1 MSTEKHNNGHGDPN
15 APFHETVTFEPR
27 DINVGTVAKQLIY
40 LGLTIV
46 IALLIC
52 VPVLKFLTGMAA
64 ENDTPMP
71 PVRAQM
77 STGDRDNMSLPP
89 EPRLQGVPGHTADA
103 QQDLRDKIAADT
115 MANESFGWV
124 DKAKGI
130 AKIPVSEAMKIV
142 AERGGT
148 GSPNAAASQGS
159 TGSKPRPAQTAKKP

>member
-1 MSTEKHNNGHGDPN
+1 MSTEKRNSGHGDPN

-52 VPVLKFLTGMAA
+52 IPVLKFLTGMAA

-115 MANESFGWV
+115 TANESLGWV
-124 DKAKGI
+124 DKANGI
-130 AKIPVSEAMKIV
+130 AKIPVSEAMKII
-142 AERGGT
+142 AEIGGT
-148 GSPNAAASQGS
+148 AAPNAAASKGS
-159 TGSKPRPAQTAKKP
+159 TGAKPTAIQGAKKP

>member
-1 MSTEKHNNGHGDPN
+1 MSTEKHHSGPGDPD

-52 VPVLKFLTGMAA
+52 IPVLKFLTGLAA
-64 ENDTPMP
+64 EDDTPMA

-89 EPRLQGVPGHTADA
+89 EPRLQGVPGHIADA
-103 QQDLRDKIAADT
+103 QQDLRDKIASDT
-115 MANESFGWV
+115 AANESIGWV
-124 DKAKGI
+124 DKTNGI
-130 AKIPVSEAMKIV
+130 AKIPVSEAMKII
-142 AERGGT
+142 AEKGGT
-148 GSPNAAASQGS
+148 ASSGVAASKGS
-159 TGSKPRPAQTAKKP
+159 AGAKAAPGEKKP

>member
-1 MSTEKHNNGHGDPN
+1 MSTEKHNNGHGNGD

-52 VPVLKFLTGMAA
+52 IPVLKFLTDMAA
-64 ENDTPMP
+64 ENDTPMA

-77 STGDRDNMSLPP
+77 STGDRDNLSLPP
-89 EPRLQGVPGHTADA
+89 EPRLQGVPGHKADP

-115 MANESFGWV
+115 AANESLGWV
-124 DKAKGI
+124 DKSNGI
-130 AKIPVSEAMKIV
+130 AKIPVSEAMKII
-142 AERGGT
+142 AEKGGT
-148 GSPNAAASQGS
+148 PSSGATASKGS
-159 TGSKPRPAQTAKKP
+159 TGSKPTPAQEEKKP

>member
-1 MSTEKHNNGHGDPN
+1 MSTEKHHSGPGDPD

-52 VPVLKFLTGMAA
+52 IPVLKFFTGMAA
-64 ENDTPMP
+64 ENDTPMA

-77 STGDRDNMSLPP
+77 STGDRENMSLPP

-115 MANESFGWV
+115 AANESIGWV
-124 DKAKGI
+124 DKSNGI
-130 AKIPVSEAMKIV
+130 AKIPVSEAMKII
-142 AERGGT
+142 AEKGGT
-148 GSPNAAASQGS
+148 ASSGVAASQGS
-159 TGSKPRPAQTAKKP
+159 AGAKAAPGEKKP

>member
-1 MSTEKHNNGHGDPN
+1 MSTEKRNSGHGDPD

-52 VPVLKFLTGMAA
+52 IPVLKFLTGMAA

-77 STGDRDNMSLPP
+77 SAGDRDNMSLPP

-103 QQDLRDKIAADT
+103 QQDLRDKNAADT
-115 MANESFGWV
+115 AANESLGWV
-124 DKAKGI
+124 DKANGI
-130 AKIPVSEAMKIV
+130 AKIPVSEAMKII
-142 AERGGT
+142 AEKGGT
-148 GSPNAAASQGS
+148 ASPNAAASKGS
-159 TGSKPRPAQTAKKP
+159 TGAKATPAQGAKKP

>member
-1 MSTEKHNNGHGDPN
+1 MSTEKHNNGHGNGD

-52 VPVLKFLTGMAA
+52 IPVLKFLTGMAA
-64 ENDTPMP
+64 ENDTPMA

-77 STGDRDNMSLPP
+77 STGDRDDMSRPP
-89 EPRLQGVPGHTADA
+89 EPRLQGVPGHKADA

-115 MANESFGWV
+115 TANESLGWV
-124 DKAKGI
+124 DKANGI
-130 AKIPVSEAMKIV
+130 AKIPVSEAMKIIAQRV
-142 AERGGT
+142 GT
-148 GSPNAAASQGS
+148 ASSGAAASKSS
-159 TGSKPRPAQTAKKP
+159 TGSKPTSAKGGKKP